1 MEIPTFFF
9 VARLI
14 VLASGL
20 LLGASFVSGRLV
32 RFLPPA
38 AFAIL
43 LVLIAGE
50 PTVFSWWQYQA
61 WAADPRSQLLLP
73 PTAPISY
80 FLRYV
85 FLHFWVWRILG
96 GLIALAF
103 FLLADRFV
111 IRPSQGFRMNR
122 REAAL
127 IAFGMMLSGW
137 PYLLVYFS
145 ALLLFYVGILSFFTL
160 RRFTARRVAAPREKY
175 AELSGH
181 GIPPQ
186 RDERG
191 EALSERHS
199 PGGASG
205 LSNGPASGE
214 EARFP
219 VALPAT
225 LALLIIPWAH
235 DIIVALGLTVL
246 RVTVLSV

>member
-1 MEIPTFFF
+1 MEIPTVFFI
-9 VARLI
+9 ARLI

-20 LLGASFVSGRLV
+20 LLGASFVLGDASSPAITGRMRKFSHPL
-32 RFLPPA
+32 LGG
-38 AFAIL
+38 AFL
-43 LVLIAGE
+43 LVAVLIVGE
-50 PTVFSWWQYQA
+50 PTTFSWWQYQA

-80 FLRYV
+80 FLSYV

-96 GLIALAF
+96 GIIALAF
-103 FLLADRFV
+103 FLLADRFI

-145 ALLLFYVGILSFFTL
+145 AVLLLYVFILVGM
-160 RRFTARRVAAPREKY
+160 RMVPRFRKT
-175 AELSGH
+175 G
-181 GIPPQ
+181 
-186 RDERG
+186 
-191 EALSERHS
+191 
-199 PGGASG
+199 
-205 LSNGPASGE
+205 